1 MMMRELAG
9 GQLGE
14 GRKAGV
20 FLGFGGYFSC
30 SSSLSAEQDY

>member
-1 MMMRELAG
+1 MMREFAG

-14 GRKAGV
+14 GRKVGA
-20 FLGFGGYFSC
+20 FLGFGGSFSC